1 MKETSPP
8 RDSRVVAG
16 HSMEM
21 LAAGLAR
28 DGVGGER
35 STSDISGSPGSPS
48 PKEGG
53 REGPA
58 KQNQA
63 SAAQRTKQ
71 DFRKQTQTK
80 TLKLRSK
87 KGKEEDTRTPNKRK
101 QNSIWVATMTKSKDN
116 KHKHAWVRGESALE
130 VRRTWISK

>member
-53 REGPA
+53 RDRQS
-58 KQNQA
+58 KTRQA
-63 SAAQRTKQ
+63 LLEKSKQ
-71 DFRKQTQTK
+71 DFQKQTQTK
-80 TLKLRSK
+80 TSKPRSK
-87 KGKEEDTRTPNKRK
+87 KGKGDTRTPNKRK

>member
-63 SAAQRTKQ
+63 STARKIKAGLSKADTDKDKQAQEQ
-71 DFRKQTQTK
+71 ERKRRHSDPQQEKAKLDLGSDHDKVQRQQTQACMGAW
-80 TLKLRSK
+80 
-87 KGKEEDTRTPNKRK
+87 GKCT
-101 QNSIWVATMTKSKDN
+101 
-116 KHKHAWVRGESALE
+116 
-130 VRRTWISK
+130 